1 MFRTFRLSILL
12 PALALFPLL
21 AIAQAQQGKVDTA
34 KIRAKLLG
42 AAYIE
47 GKLTEVNEEKSTFT
61 FQYTHKVAKA
71 NREGQAK
78 LAQITQ
84 QFNKALATR
93 STPLDQLKQ
102 LQEQGRAAYK
112 AAYDIEET
120 PIVFELK
127 GEKNLA
133 IRTLI
138 PPMVDGKPKKLTP
151 AELSKLKGAPGYPG
165 YQATIKDL
173 DTKEHVRIYID
184 KLKKPAG
191 KDVESTVYPI
201 TMIVIVP
208 EPPDPTDP
216 FKIPGS

>member
-1 MFRTFRLSILL
+1 MHCAFRLGSLL
-12 PALALFPLL
+12 AALALLPLL
-21 AIAQAQQGKVDTA
+21 ALGQAQQGKVDTA
-34 KIRAKLLG
+34 KLRAQQLG
-42 AAYIE
+42 KAFIE
-47 GKLTEVNEEKSTFT
+47 GKLTEINEEKNTFT

-71 NREGQAK
+71 NKDGQAK
-78 LAQITQ
+78 LVQISQ

-93 STPLDQLKQ
+93 STSLDQLKQ

-120 PIVFELK
+120 PITFELK
-127 GEKNLA
+127 GEKNLV
-133 IRTLI
+133 IRTMI

-184 KLKKPAG
+184 KLRKPAG
-191 KDVESTVYPI
+191 KDAESTVYPI
-201 TMIVIVP
+201 TMIVIIP